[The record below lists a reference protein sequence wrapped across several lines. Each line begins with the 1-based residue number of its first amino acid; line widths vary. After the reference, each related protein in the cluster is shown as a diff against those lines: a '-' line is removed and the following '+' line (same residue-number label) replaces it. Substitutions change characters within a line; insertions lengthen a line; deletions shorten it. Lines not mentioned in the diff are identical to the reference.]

1 MEISHK
7 KDVQLSGLQDKS
19 YYKIYSPEA
28 LALRSRDDIYLDLKF
43 KIDALT
49 QIEPWI
55 SLLLLLKQFNLRIEN
70 QDWCSNKLK
79 DETIQLH
86 TLNRHF
92 TRTVRIKKNPIIAYI
107 FLLGEKINDKVYTK
121 HTVIYIKYCHYLSN

>member
-1 MEISHK
+1 MSTYFNNLKIEISRK
-7 KDVQLSGLQDKS
+7 KDIQPPGLEEKS
-19 YYKIYSPEA
+19 FYKICSPEA
-28 LALRSRDDIYLDLKF
+28 FTLKPRDDIYLDLKF
-43 KIDALT
+43 KIDAPT

-55 SLLLLLKQFNLRIEN
+55 NLLPSLKQFNLRIEN
-70 QDWCSNKLK
+70 QDWCSNRLK

-92 TRTVRIKKNPIIAYI
+92 TRTVCIKKNPIIAYI

-121 HTVIYIKYCHYLSN
+121 HTVIT

>member
-79 DETIQLH
+79 DEIIQLH
-86 TLNRHF
+86 ILNRHF
-92 TRTVRIKKNPIIAYI
+92 TKTIRIKKNQIIAYI
-107 FLLGEKINDKVYTK
+107 FLLR
-121 HTVIYIKYCHYLSN
+121 